1 MIGIYIMC
9 FFLSM
14 IIYYIT
20 EIKIFTFLSDI
31 RLVLWEKLFIISTAL
46 FFSQVDFLTPLLID
60 PVLFFSI
67 LKLKSKQLPY
77 LQTLFLAFFP
87 SVFIDLFSRFLLI
100 ILFPSLVIVKEFEMQ
115 ALLLN
120 ILAFVLIYPCFALVN
135 YFIGKDYRLIFI
147 TSGTI
152 RAKNF
157 YKIFLIFILAYYV
170 DIFLILGFDDPFLH
184 YQSFQNNDLAYQVLF
199 FIFTFLFLFLL
210 SYFNH
215 KSKHFLELE
224 IKKEQEDYIE
234 NLESYGKHL
243 EQLYREMKIFQED
256 YSRRLQTLEAAI
268 DNETTEKIQET
279 YYHILNQSS
288 EFWDDKH
295 YNISKLAPIK
305 ISSVKSLLSAKIVE
319 AEKKGIETLIE
330 VPDQIIEVPIP
341 ELDLLLILS
350 VFLDNAIEAAL
361 KSEKPRMTIAYF
373 LNGNEQ
379 RLHIA
384 NSTKEASI
392 SISRLFK
399 EGYSTKG
406 DKRGIGL
413 SNVQTILGKH
423 PHLSLQTKS
432 QDYEFSQM
440 LTILAKGKS

>member
-60 PVLFFSI
+60 PVLFFII

-184 YQSFQNNDLAYQVLF
+184 CQSFQNNDLAYQVLF

-319 AEKKGIETLIE
+319 AEKK
-330 VPDQIIEVPIP
+330 
-341 ELDLLLILS
+341 
-350 VFLDNAIEAAL
+350 
-361 KSEKPRMTIAYF
+361 R
-373 LNGNEQ
+373 
-379 RLHIA
+379 H
-384 NSTKEASI
+384 
-392 SISRLFK
+392 
-399 EGYSTKG
+399 
-406 DKRGIGL
+406 
-413 SNVQTILGKH
+413 
-423 PHLSLQTKS
+423 
-432 QDYEFSQM
+432 
-440 LTILAKGKS
+440 

>member
-100 ILFPSLVIVKEFEMQ
+100 ILFPSLVIVKESEMQ

-170 DIFLILGFDDPFLH
+170 DIFLILGFDDPF
-184 YQSFQNNDLAYQVLF
+184 YITS
-199 FIFTFLFLFLL
+199 L
-210 SYFNH
+210 S
-215 KSKHFLELE
+215 
-224 IKKEQEDYIE
+224 
-234 NLESYGKHL
+234 
-243 EQLYREMKIFQED
+243 KIM
-256 YSRRLQTLEAAI
+256 I
-268 DNETTEKIQET
+268 
-279 YYHILNQSS
+279 
-288 EFWDDKH
+288 
-295 YNISKLAPIK
+295 
-305 ISSVKSLLSAKIVE
+305 
-319 AEKKGIETLIE
+319 
-330 VPDQIIEVPIP
+330 
-341 ELDLLLILS
+341 
-350 VFLDNAIEAAL
+350 
-361 KSEKPRMTIAYF
+361 
-373 LNGNEQ
+373 
-379 RLHIA
+379 
-384 NSTKEASI
+384 
-392 SISRLFK
+392 
-399 EGYSTKG
+399 
-406 DKRGIGL
+406 
-413 SNVQTILGKH
+413 
-423 PHLSLQTKS
+423 
-432 QDYEFSQM
+432 
-440 LTILAKGKS
+440 